1 MFKLKSFSRE
11 FSIVIALIIMM
22 VIFSIIDP
30 IYLSYNNIIDIIDQ
44 SVINGLLAI
53 GITYAIITAGID
65 LSIGSIFAIVI
76 VVVGDLLVRGVNP
89 VLAIV
94 VGAIIG
100 FILGA
105 FNGILI
111 TKLKLQPFIV
121 TLGTMSAYRGLAYVI
136 TGGWPVLNIPSNFR
150 TFLDGDLFG
159 SIPVSVI
166 ILFVF
171 AIISHIILKY
181 TKFGTYIYALG
192 GNEEATRLS
201 GVNVDRIKIYTYA
214 FCGVA
219 AALSGLILLARLGS
233 GEPTAGQSYELNAIA
248 AAAIGG
254 ASLAGG
260 KGNIWGTLLGALLLS
275 ALKVGLVV
283 VGVDAFWQ
291 YIATGAIIVVAA
303 YFEVLQDKLQKYNRK
318 KNSTLKTDL
327 ANNLSEK
334 VGS

>member
-1 MFKLKSFSRE
+1 MFKLKGLSRE

-22 VIFSIIDP
+22 AIFSIIDP
-30 IYLSYNNIIDIIDQ
+30 IYLSYNNLIDIVDQ

-89 VLAIV
+89 ILAIV

-105 FNGILI
+105 FNGLLI

-136 TGGWPVLNIPSNFR
+136 TGGWPVLNIPDNFR

-166 ILFVF
+166 ILFAF
-171 AIISHIILKY
+171 AIVSHIILKY

-201 GVNVDRIKIYTYA
+201 GVNVNRIKIFTYA

-219 AALSGLILLARLGS
+219 AALSGMILLARLGS

-260 KGNIWGTLLGALLLS
+260 KGNILGTILGALLLS

-291 YIATGAIIVVAA
+291 YIATGGIIVVAA
-303 YFEVLQDKLQKYNRK
+303 YFEVIQEKLQKLNRK
-318 KNSTLKTDL
+318 KSHVIPDLKS
-327 ANNLSEK
+327 NLTEK